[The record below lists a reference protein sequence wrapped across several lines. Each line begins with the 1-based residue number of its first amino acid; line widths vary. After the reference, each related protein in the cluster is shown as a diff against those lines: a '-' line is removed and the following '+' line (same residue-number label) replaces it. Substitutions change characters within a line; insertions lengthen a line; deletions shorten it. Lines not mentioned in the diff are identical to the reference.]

1 MDDAERPLLLQVKD
15 NKGDTLEYPKV
26 VQSLPFWDT
35 ANTYFFDDDYLVNCN
50 GEFTDQSGGK
60 VGRPLL
66 KCPKSLGKRSLTG
79 IDRTAVPVPWQH

>member
-1 MDDAERPLLLQVKD
+1 MLSAQNMHCLACSLDDTERALLLQVKD

-26 VQSLPFWDT
+26 VQSLPFWDK

-50 GEFTDQSGGK
+50 GEFSDQSGGK

-66 KCPKSLGKRSLTG
+66 LYFK
-79 IDRTAVPVPWQH
+79 PV